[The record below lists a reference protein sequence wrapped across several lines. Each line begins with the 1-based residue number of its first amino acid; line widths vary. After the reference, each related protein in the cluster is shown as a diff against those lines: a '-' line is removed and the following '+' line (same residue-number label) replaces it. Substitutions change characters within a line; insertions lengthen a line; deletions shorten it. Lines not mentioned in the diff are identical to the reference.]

1 MKSKESLVR
10 LYIVYFLVLLLG
22 AGIISQIF
30 YLQIFKG
37 EQLKLDANKQI
48 FVSRKVVAPRG
59 NIYAANEQKTSLAL
73 SVPRYK
79 VFVDLVTI
87 NEVKFRENI
96 KDLSYSLSLL
106 IGKRSSKDWRSLLEK
121 QRKDSNRYLYI
132 AKGLRNNQIERLK
145 KFPIFNLGK
154 YKGGC
159 IVLKSNQRVKPY
171 GMLANRTV
179 GYAVENQGKK
189 AILVG
194 LEGAFNNYLK
204 GQNGQMLMEKI
215 RGNEWKPVDDNLSIE
230 PIPGSD
236 IYTSIDV
243 NIQDVAEEALLKQLK
258 DQKAKKG

>member
-96 KDLSYSLSLL
+96 KDLSDSLSLL

-132 AKGLRNNQIERLK
+132 A
-145 KFPIFNLGK
+145 
-154 YKGGC
+154 
-159 IVLKSNQRVKPY
+159 
-171 GMLANRTV
+171 
-179 GYAVENQGKK
+179 
-189 AILVG
+189 
-194 LEGAFNNYLK
+194 
-204 GQNGQMLMEKI
+204 
-215 RGNEWKPVDDNLSIE
+215 
-230 PIPGSD
+230 
-236 IYTSIDV
+236 
-243 NIQDVAEEALLKQLK
+243 
-258 DQKAKKG
+258 